1 MNRRLWLAS
10 MVALVVVGLPD
21 TGESK
26 GKKRASGKRRSRR
39 RGSTSSG
46 TCGTAESGDCPCN
59 GGRVCVGPRGGRY
72 CITRGGNKRYGV

>member
-21 TGESK
+21 TGEAK
-26 GKKRASGKRRSRR
+26 GRKRASRKRTSRR
-39 RGSTSSG
+39 RGWSSSG
-46 TCGTAESGDCPCN
+46 TRGTTESGDCPCN